1 MHVVHVDGHSHW
13 GMVDALRRTGERL
26 MSACAGSPWHT
37 STSARASCSPS
48 ACRLCTLRAAVLSSA
63 RGRARARSGGHVAFL
78 EGAWPFGRA
87 WMDTVVTQFL
97 DACLQ
102 GAAGLRPQPGGG
114 AAGQAPAAARL

>member
-1 MHVVHVDGHSHW
+1 M
-13 GMVDALRRTGERL
+13 
-26 MSACAGSPWHT
+26 
-37 STSARASCSPS
+37 
-48 ACRLCTLRAAVLSSA
+48 
-63 RGRARARSGGHVAFL
+63 AFL

-102 GAAGLRPQPGGG
+102 GAAGLRPGGG